1 MSPLAPK
8 LPTPITIPP
17 TSLYTH
23 PTPPLTPLT
32 PHPLTAT
39 PAPPQHLLSTP
50 YTAKLGSGAW
60 STVYAL
66 TPQLAVKTPSNPS
79 ALPILHAEASILSH
93 LTTTLTASPPCIA
106 RIHYYDPK
114 TAHLYLDHLAAGTLE
129 SLARAA
135 PATTKTKTQRGEP
148 VLGFAQWL
156 FLAERLVAA
165 VRAVHAAGVVHGD
178 IKWGNVLLRPYAGGD
193 EVWDAYCAENPGAAL
208 MEPVLCDFSSAQLGG
223 GGGGGGE
230 EVSAVTTG
238 FAAPEVL
245 RGFLGGG
252 GAPLRGSADVYS
264 VGMTL
269 LAAALGSEVYEGVRH
284 VGIYA
289 REGDPVGWVRGGERA
304 VRVARGGVVEGV
316 VRGCFGRGEEGRV
329 GLEEVAERV
338 KVWKGRWWEEG
349 RGGGRWGW

>member
-17 TSLYTH
+17 TTSLYTH

-39 PAPPQHLLSTP
+39 TPSPPSHLLSTP

-66 TPQLAVKTPSNPS
+66 TPHLAVKTPSNPS

-93 LTTTLTASPPCIA
+93 LTAALGATTSAPPCIA
-106 RIHYYDPK
+106 RIHYYDPA
-114 TAHLYLDHLAAGTLE
+114 TAHLYLDLLAAGTLE
-129 SLARAA
+129 ALARAA
-135 PATTKTKTQRGEP
+135 PRAKTRTTPQRGEP
-148 VLGFAQWL
+148 VVGFAQWL

-178 IKWGNVLLRPYAGGD
+178 IKWGNVLLRAYTPGSGGGGD
-193 EVWDAYCAENPGAAL
+193 EMWDAYCGENPGAVL

-223 GGGGGGE
+223 EAEGE
-230 EVSAVTTG
+230 GVSAVTTG

-245 RGFLGGG
+245 RGFLMGG
-252 GAPLRGSADVYS
+252 GAAAPALREGADVYS

-289 REGDPVGWVRGGERA
+289 REGDPVGWVRGGDRA
-304 VRVARGGVVEGV
+304 VRT
-316 VRGCFGRGEEGRV
+316 
-329 GLEEVAERV
+329 L
-338 KVWKGRWWEEG
+338 
-349 RGGGRWGW
+349 GWVL